1 MDYEKL
7 PIDDIS
13 TVEIISIKSSD
24 VLGSRTSIL
33 DYKNTDI
40 IIDWLSQPKKPD
52 TETVSETEF
61 INDDIFSFLDS
72 EPDDMNICSDC
83 VLHDDYYTSNKLR
96 NSAATTDSAATSNSA
111 CTTTGSTAIDS
122 GIDSHNKFPE

>member
-1 MDYEKL
+1 M
-7 PIDDIS
+7 
-13 TVEIISIKSSD
+13 
-24 VLGSRTSIL
+24 LGSRTSIL

-61 INDDIFSFLDS
+61 ISDDIFSFLDS
-72 EPDDMNICSDC
+72 EPDDMDVSSDC
-83 VLHDDYYTSNKLR
+83 VPHDYYTSNKLR
-96 NSAATTDSAATSNSA
+96 NSATTTDSAATSDSA

-122 GIDSHNKFPE
+122 GIDSHNKFPV